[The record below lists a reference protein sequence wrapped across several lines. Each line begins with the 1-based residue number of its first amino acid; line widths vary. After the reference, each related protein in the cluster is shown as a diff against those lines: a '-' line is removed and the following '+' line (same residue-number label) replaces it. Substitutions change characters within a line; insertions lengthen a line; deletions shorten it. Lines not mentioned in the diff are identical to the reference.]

1 MNERDNQS
9 YETQQNYTFA
19 LNPAAL
25 PPALRQRVLKQYFGA
40 ALVALFAIL
49 SMIIMQ
55 SWEFAIGFLISVY
68 LVWLGSNMIRKWQQ
82 GKIVCKRVMCLK
94 AQKIPLMKNKLIVV
108 LKDLDAAA
116 GDEKG
121 VYNFYVPTSSRAAAQ
136 FSEKIV
142 LHIYIEAENPVELL
156 AWQAIDVTE

>member
-1 MNERDNQS
+1 MNEHDYQSHDTQQS
-9 YETQQNYTFA
+9 YTPA
-19 LNPAAL
+19 LNPTHL

-55 SWEFAIGFLISVY
+55 SWEFAIGFLLSAYV
-68 LVWLGSNMIRKWQQ
+68 VWLGSNMIRKWQQ
-82 GKIVCKRVMCLK
+82 GKIACKRTMCLT
-94 AQKIPLMKNKLIVV
+94 KNKLIVV

-121 VYNFYVPTSSRAAAQ
+121 VYNFYVPTSNKAAAQ

-142 LHIYIEAENPVELL
+142 LHIYIETENAVELL
-156 AWQAIDVTE
+156 AWQAVDVTE